1 MGLGDFWLQSNNG
14 KKYSLKDLKDIKP
27 EDIAKNPKLQKFIKL
42 FDLDGSGNI
51 EIKNK
56 DGQNEWKSI
65 FTELQQASVDNY
77 LSREEFGSYISQKLP
92 DEDIQLEDVNELFD
106 IASREAE
113 QTTQKQVGNKTIT
126 ITNGKVTQIVTDL
139 GNGQT
144 ETTLYEYV
152 EATENSAAHVVLT
165 TMKGKDHISLTKVI
179 DVDGNGDYEDNQ
191 FIYRQTRTV
200 EDGEPVLIT
209 IGKNQNGQI
218 LEQKNKADKTIV
230 NI

>member
-92 DEDIQLEDVNELFD
+92 DEDLSIDDVNELLD
-106 IASREAE
+106 IASSTNTDEIE
-113 QTTQKQVGNKTIT
+113 EKQIGNKSIT
-126 ITNGKVTQIVTDL
+126 TVNGKVTKVVTDL

-152 EATENSAAHVVLT
+152 ETTENSAAHVVLT

-179 DVDGNGDYEDNQ
+179 DVDENGNYEDNQ
-191 FIYRQTRTV
+191 FIYHQTRTV
-200 EDGEPVLIT
+200 EDGEIKL
-209 IGKNQNGQI
+209 
-218 LEQKNKADKTIV
+218 QKMV
-230 NI
+230 

>member
-14 KKYSLKDLKDIKP
+14 KKYSLKDLNDIKL

-42 FDLDGSGNI
+42 FDLDGSGTI

-65 FTELQQASVDNY
+65 FTELQEASVDNN

-106 IASREAE
+106 IASREAK

-126 ITNGKVTQIVTDL
+126 TTNGKVTQAYPSMYSTS
-139 GNGQT
+139 
-144 ETTLYEYV
+144 LYISPLTHTV
-152 EATENSAAHVVLT
+152 KSVL
-165 TMKGKDHISLTKVI
+165 LT
-179 DVDGNGDYEDNQ
+179 G
-191 FIYRQTRTV
+191 
-200 EDGEPVLIT
+200 
-209 IGKNQNGQI
+209 
-218 LEQKNKADKTIV
+218 
-230 NI
+230 